1 MEKQGINYNAP
12 YKMQEFQEME
22 TMLEDAVFNFFDWM
36 VDIIFKQVKAY
47 MLEPTKENY
56 ENFEKT
62 YLQFGK
68 LINELKEGKY
78 V

>member
-1 MEKQGINYNAP
+1 MEKQEINYNAP

-56 ENFEKT
+56 ENFEET

>member
-1 MEKQGINYNAP
+1 MEKQEINNNAP

-62 YLQFGK
+62 YL
-68 LINELKEGKY
+68 INELKEGKY